1 MGDMPPPDY
10 HGTMPMLYGHSY
22 IYIYPPLRKG
32 SPSRSLQLCS
42 NVLLIATFSASLLM
56 TDDDDA
62 LGMQQA
68 VLRVRQSR
76 ELSAYCSYPDSQPKT
91 LVNKYQRTRAY
102 YLLVHTT

>member
-1 MGDMPPPDY
+1 
-10 HGTMPMLYGHSY
+10 
-22 IYIYPPLRKG
+22 
-32 SPSRSLQLCS
+32 
-42 NVLLIATFSASLLM
+42 M

-91 LVNKYQRTRAY
+91 LVNKYERTRAY
-102 YLLVHTT
+102 YLLVRRSDCTSIRIRVYVCRPLIKQLLSSVQEERAAAV